1 MKTKELREKSDKELN
16 HLLDESREKKVKLSF
31 DLSGRNLKNHQEIRK
46 TRKTIAKILTI
57 LKEKNNGKQ

>member
-16 HLLDESREKKVKLSF
+16 HLLDEAREKKVKLSF

-46 TRKTIAKILTI
+46 SRKTIAKILTI
-57 LKEKNNGKQ
+57 LKEKEK